1 MLSDHDKGRNKRA
14 EWARRRSNALP
25 LALAAAACLVLA
37 VAAWALRART
47 KEHGAAPP
55 VAQQPGAHPHTN
67 RLASETSPYLLQ
79 HAHNPVDW
87 YPWGPEAF
95 AKAKK
100 ENKPIFLSI
109 GYSSC
114 HWCHVMERESFEDEG
129 IARLLN
135 ENFVAIKVDREQ
147 RPDVDE
153 IYMSAVQMMTG
164 GGGWPMSSFLTPGG
178 KPFFGG
184 TYFPREAFA
193 DLLQK
198 VHAAWSDPVQRK
210 QMETLAGRV
219 AQAIGQMAAQ
229 PPTPGSVSPALF
241 APAVQNYL
249 ARFDA
254 RNGGFGG
261 APKFPPAMSLA
272 LLLAEHRKNPDPH
285 LLRAVT
291 VTLDHMSRGGLYD
304 QIGGGFHRYSTDEKW
319 LVPHFEKML
328 YDNALLAWAYLLAY
342 RDTQNPLYRRTATG
356 TLDFVLRELRDPLGG
371 FWSTLD
377 ADSAGEEGKFYVWTP
392 TEVLAALGKTDGD
405 LFNRI
410 YDITPKGNFEAGRS
424 IPNLLDRP
432 VDAWAKEWN
441 TTPEALQARLGG
453 LRARLLQA
461 REKRVRPPLD
471 DKVLASWNGLMI
483 RALALAYDVTG
494 ETRYR
499 EAAERAANFLLTRM
513 RGGKDGRL
521 RHSYRN
527 GKTQPESFLEDYSFL
542 VVGLLELHEATGDA
556 RWMREARALTD
567 TMIADFWDEKAGTFF
582 STPHHHEA
590 LLARPVSAE
599 DNAIPS
605 GQSMAALALVRLAQ
619 ATGDADLRAKARRIL
634 DTYAAPM
641 NEYPAAMPNML
652 LAAHRY
658 FTPAEKTAQKAGRV
672 GVTLEDVPLSARPGE
687 AFEVTVRFA
696 IPPGWHINAEKPAD
710 PALIATTVVPA
721 EGPFAL
727 VSAAYPSAKTVRL
740 GFSDTP
746 LRVYVGETRVR
757 LKLKALPGATIEA
770 LRLRARYQACSDKV
784 CERPV
789 EALLTAKGKT
799 E

>member
-1 MLSDHDKGRNKRA
+1 MPSDNDKGRNKSA
-14 EWARRRSNALP
+14 GQERRSRAQP
-25 LALAAAACLVLA
+25 VALAAAACVVLA
-37 VAAWALRART
+37 VAAWALQMRGVS
-47 KEHGAAPP
+47 GAKT
-55 VAQQPGAHPHTN
+55 GSHPHTN

-135 ENFVAIKVDREQ
+135 ERFVAIKVDREQ

-164 GGGWPMSSFLTPGG
+164 GGGWPMSTFLTPDG

-184 TYFPREAFA
+184 TYFPREQFA
-193 DLLQK
+193 GLLHK
-198 VHAAWSDPVQRK
+198 VHAAWTDPEQRT
-210 QMETLAGRV
+210 QMETLASRV
-219 AQAIGQMAAQ
+219 AQAIGQVAAR

-241 APAVQNYL
+241 APALQKYL
-249 ARFDA
+249 ADFDA
-254 RNGGFGG
+254 QNGGFGG
-261 APKFPPAMSLA
+261 APKFPPAMRLA
-272 LLLAEHRKNPDPH
+272 LMLAEHGKNPDPD

-291 VTLDHMSRGGLYD
+291 LTLDHMARGGLYD

-342 RDTQNPLYRRTATG
+342 RDTQNPLNRRTATG
-356 TLDFVLRELRDPLGG
+356 TLDFVLRELRDPHGG

-377 ADSAGEEGKFYVWTP
+377 ADSEGEEGKFYVWTP
-392 TEVLAALGKTDGD
+392 KEVLAALGTTDGG

-410 YDITPKGNFEAGRS
+410 YDITPKGNFEGRS
-424 IPNLLDRP
+424 IPNLLERP
-432 VDAWAKEWN
+432 IEARAKELK
-441 TTPEALQARLGG
+441 TTPQALQARLDA

-461 REKRVRPPLD
+461 RETRVRPPLD
-471 DKVLASWNGLMI
+471 DKVLANWNGLMI
-483 RALALAYDVTG
+483 RALALGYDVTG

-499 EAAERAANFLLTRM
+499 EAAEQAANFLLTRM
-513 RGGKDGRL
+513 RGTDGRL

-527 GKTQPESFLEDYSFL
+527 GKTQPQAFLEDYSFL
-542 VVGLLELHEATGDA
+542 VAGLLELHEATGNI
-556 RWMREARALTD
+556 RWLREAQALARV
-567 TMIADFWDEKAGTFF
+567 MVADFWDEKAGTFF
-582 STPHHHEA
+582 STPHTHET
-590 LLARPVSAE
+590 LLARPASAE
-599 DNAIPS
+599 DDATPS

-619 ATGDADLRAKARRIL
+619 ATGDVDLRAKARRIL
-634 DTYAAPM
+634 ETYAAPM
-641 NEYPAAMPNML
+641 KAYPAALPNML

-658 FTPAEKTAQKAGRV
+658 FTPVEKAAQKAERV
-672 GVTLEDVPLSARPGE
+672 RVTLEDAPLSARPGE
-687 AFEVTVRFA
+687 AFEATVRFV

-710 PALIATTVVPA
+710 PALIATTVELA
-721 EGPFAL
+721 AGPFML
-727 VSAAYPSAKTVRL
+727 VSAGYPPAKTVRL

-746 LRVYVGETRVR
+746 LRVYEGETRVR
-757 LKLKALPGATIEA
+757 LKLKALPGATIKA